1 MKSDVDRSP
10 ILMHRVR
17 GGLSPVTSY
26 DAERLDGYALG
37 TDLEISIKQRRSLP
51 QLRLYWVTLQGV
63 VDATG
68 DYPSAEALHEA
79 LKLAL
84 GCVRLMKRW
93 DGEILTVPD
102 STAFAAMDGEQFK
115 KFFDAAMAAIAERYG
130 FDPLAE
136 LSHTRGEAA

>member
-1 MKSDVDRSP
+1 MMR
-10 ILMHRVR
+10 RVT
-17 GGLSPVTSY
+17 GGLAPCHSY
-26 DAERLDGYALG
+26 DAERLDGYGLG
-37 TDLEISIKQRRSLP
+37 VDLEVSIRQRRSLP
-51 QLRLYWVTLQGV
+51 QQRLYWVTLQEV
-63 VDATG
+63 VNATG

-102 STAFAAMDGEQFK
+102 STAFAAMDGAAFK
-115 KFFDAAMAAIAERYG
+115 DFFDRAMAAIAERYG

-136 LSHTRGEAA
+136 FTQPKECAA